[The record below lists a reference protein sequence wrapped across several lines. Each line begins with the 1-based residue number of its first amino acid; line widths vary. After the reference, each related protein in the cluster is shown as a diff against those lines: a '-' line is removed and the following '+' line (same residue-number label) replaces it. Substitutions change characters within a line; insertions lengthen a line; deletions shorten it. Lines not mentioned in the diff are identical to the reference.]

1 MQWITLTFGQLSTRQ
16 LYDLLRLR
24 TDVFVV
30 EQNCPY
36 PELDGHDLHPDTRH
50 VLGYRDDKMTAYARI
65 LPAGLTYPEISI
77 GRVVTANTERGNG
90 CGNALV
96 HYAILEAHNTWPQAP
111 ITIGAQ
117 YHLREFYRR
126 HGFKEI
132 SEQYLEDGIPHID
145 MRKTDAKTAA

>member
-36 PELDGHDLHPDTRH
+36 PELDGHDTHPETLHL
-50 VLGYRDDKMTAYARI
+50 LGYRDDKMTAYARI
-65 LPAGLTYPEISI
+65 LPAGLTYEDISI

-90 CGNALV
+90 CGHDLVSQAL
-96 HYAILEAHNTWPQAP
+96 LQAHDVWPHAP

-126 HGFKEI
+126 HGFEEI

-145 MRKTDAKTAA
+145 MRRLAA